1 MLRNWMD
8 YCVLMHHVLMYSDWM
23 LCLACQIWYIMWTV
37 FLHFGLYCI
46 IPCKCPSSSLILT
59 VGCWVLCVTAHHTKS
74 LHIHIW
80 LYCNSCAYSR
90 HNTLKR
96 YASLSAIH
104 FPVVGLSCH
113 FTLYNHSNQHKTD
126 TTAIKGM
133 NFDSKLNPNPQQE
146 LDNKLLLHCFL
157 SITIDTV
164 MVWTPYI
171 LCTFLI

>member
-1 MLRNWMD
+1 MNSVAHRP
-8 YCVLMHHVLMYSDWM
+8 
-23 LCLACQIWYIMWTV
+23 LAVVSSCKGLHEMQGFAWWVVVWSAPLDCQIS
-37 FLHFGLYCI
+37 G
-46 IPCKCPSSSLILT
+46 
-59 VGCWVLCVTAHHTKS
+59 WV
-74 LHIHIW
+74 
-80 LYCNSCAYSR
+80 CAR
-90 HNTLKR
+90 HNTFKR